1 MVDGLKTAAGVPVPL
16 CAPWAAAH
24 ERTLE
29 VPPALTARAAAGLS
43 SPAAVFF
50 CLGNKERGSLVEGK
64 KEEEEV
70 FPGYFSLFLSLSFLP
85 ESIAARCTMCVAPL
99 SATAFLFEFF
109 FQVWVGFGQRGCCCS
124 CCSLA
129 KRDKN

>member
-43 SPAAVFF
+43 SPAAVLFV
-50 CLGNKERGSLVEGK
+50 LETRKE
-64 KEEEEV
+64 
-70 FPGYFSLFLSLSFLP
+70 
-85 ESIAARCTMCVAPL
+85 AR
-99 SATAFLFEFF
+99 
-109 FQVWVGFGQRGCCCS
+109 
-124 CCSLA
+124 
-129 KRDKN
+129 